1 MALRL
6 TLLFLLLLI
15 IEIYAFQS
23 IKMVVKNKWIMAI
36 YLLISVAML
45 LSVFYN
51 RNTTNSNFSIHWI
64 VVLSKISGFLYF
76 IKAIFLIE
84 NASYSAVKV
93 VNSNKTF
100 LSIYLFIS
108 IMVILFIVYQFTKFD
123 RSVGQTKM
131 TMITL
136 GLLLLVLI
144 PKLILTL
151 VLFFEDICRILY
163 VSISKISGAS
173 SDSFLPERRKFVS
186 QIALGLAAIP
196 FSSLIYGM
204 TFGKY
209 NYKVIKQ
216 QIFFPDLPDA
226 FDGFKITQISDVHSG
241 SFDNPEKINY
251 AIDLINEQEADMILF
266 TGDIVN
272 THAKEMLPWIDTFNR
287 IKKYEY
293 GKYSVLGNHD
303 YGEYVDWKTEADKAK
318 NFEAIKGLYGKIGFN
333 LMLNEHTHIQK
344 GNDKIAL
351 IGVENWGKHFK
362 KAGDLHKASEG
373 LEKEE
378 FKILMSHDPSH
389 WDAEVNQH
397 PKDFHLT
404 LSGHTHGLQF
414 GIEIPGFFKWS
425 PAQYV
430 YEQWAGLYEKVG
442 KYIYVNRGF
451 GFHAYPGRVGIMP
464 EITVIELKKGKSL
477 V

>member
-1 MALRL
+1 MILRL
-6 TLLFLLLLI
+6 VLFILVVLIVEFYSFQAIKTMTNVSWILMVYLFL
-15 IEIYAFQS
+15 
-23 IKMVVKNKWIMAI
+23 
-36 YLLISVAML
+36 SVAIITFITYQIL
-45 LSVFYN
+45 VFD
-51 RNTTNSNFSIHWI
+51 
-64 VVLSKISGFLYF
+64 K
-76 IKAIFLIE
+76 
-84 NASYSAVKV
+84 
-93 VNSNKTF
+93 
-100 LSIYLFIS
+100 
-108 IMVILFIVYQFTKFD
+108 
-123 RSVGQTKM
+123 SVGQTKM

-136 GLLLLVLI
+136 GLLLLTLL
-144 PKLILTL
+144 PKIILTL
-151 VLFFEDICRILY
+151 VLFLEDIYRLLSGTITRF
-163 VSISKISGAS
+163 ISDDKGG
-173 SDSFLPERRKFVS
+173 SFLPERRKFVS
-186 QIALGLAAIP
+186 QVALALAAIP

-204 TFGKY
+204 TLGKY
-209 NYKVIKQ
+209 NYKVFKQ

-226 FDGFKITQISDVHSG
+226 FDGFTITQISDVHSG

-251 AIDLINEQEADMILF
+251 AIDLVNEQNSDMILF

-272 THAKEMLPWIDTFNR
+272 THAKEMLPWIETFKR
-287 IKKYEY
+287 IKEHKY

-303 YGEYVDWKTEADKAK
+303 YGEYVTWPSQTAKEA
-318 NFEAIKGLYGKIGFN
+318 NFQAIKNLYGKIDFK
-333 LMLNEHTHIQK
+333 LMLNEHTLIQK

-351 IGVENWGKHFK
+351 VGVENWGRHFK

-373 LEKEE
+373 LSKED

-389 WDAEVNQH
+389 WDAEINKH

-430 YEQWAGLYEKVG
+430 YDQWAGLYEKAG

-464 EITVIELKKGKSL
+464 EITVIELKKGAN
-477 V
+477 VA

>member
-1 MALRL
+1 MAFR
-6 TLLFLLLLI
+6 LLI
-15 IEIYAFQS
+15 FFVIIALIELYAFQA
-23 IKMVVKNKWIMAI
+23 VKTFTKVRWV
-36 YLLISVAML
+36 LLSYIFLSVAAI
-45 LSVFYN
+45 VF
-51 RNTTNSNFSIHWI
+51 I
-64 VVLSKISGFLYF
+64 G
-76 IKAIFLIE
+76 
-84 NASYSAVKV
+84 
-93 VNSNKTF
+93 
-100 LSIYLFIS
+100 
-108 IMVILFIVYQFTKFD
+108 YQFTKFD

-136 GLLLLVLI
+136 GLLLLILI

-151 VLFFEDICRILY
+151 VLFLEDIYRIF
-163 VSISKISGAS
+163 SGTISKISGAS
-173 SDSFLPERRKFVS
+173 SDTFLPERRKFVS
-186 QIALGLAAIP
+186 QIALGIAAIP

-204 TFGKY
+204 TLGKY
-209 NYKVIKQ
+209 NYKVITQ

-272 THAKEMLPWIDTFNR
+272 THAKEMLPWIETFNR

-293 GKYSVLGNHD
+293 GKFSVLGNHD
-303 YGEYVDWKTEADKAK
+303 YGEYVTWKTEADKTK
-318 NFEAIKGLYGKIGFN
+318 NFHDIKELYGKIGFQ
-333 LMLNEHTHIQK
+333 LMLNEHTYIQK

-351 IGVENWGKHFK
+351 VGVENWGVKFK
-362 KAGDLHKASEG
+362 KAGDLQKASEG
-373 LEKEE
+373 LTKEE

-389 WDAEVNQH
+389 WDAEVNKH
-397 PKDFHLT
+397 PKDFHLM

-425 PAQYV
+425 PAEYV
-430 YEQWAGLYEKVG
+430 YKQWAGLYEKAG

>member
-1 MALRL
+1 MAIRL
-6 TLLFLLLLI
+6 IIFFIIIAL
-15 IEIYAFQS
+15 IEIYAFQA
-23 IKMVVKNKWIMAI
+23 VKTFTKVRWVLNT
-36 YLLISVAML
+36 YLVIS
-45 LSVFYN
+45 F
-51 RNTTNSNFSIHWI
+51 
-64 VVLSKISGFLYF
+64 VVLLFVGYGF
-76 IKAIFLIE
+76 
-84 NASYSAVKV
+84 
-93 VNSNKTF
+93 T
-100 LSIYLFIS
+100 
-108 IMVILFIVYQFTKFD
+108 TFD

-136 GLLLLVLI
+136 GILL
-144 PKLILTL
+144 LTL
-151 VLFFEDICRILY
+151 VPKILITVVLFLEDIFRLL
-163 VSISKISGAS
+163 SATISKFSGVS
-173 SDSFLPERRKFVS
+173 QDSFLPERRKFIS
-186 QIALGLAAIP
+186 QIALGIAAIP

-216 QIFFPDLPDA
+216 QIFFPELPDA

-241 SFDNPEKINY
+241 SFDNSEKINY
-251 AIDLINEQEADMILF
+251 AIDLINEQESDMVLF

-272 THAKEMLPWIDTFNR
+272 THAKEMLPWVETFNR
-287 IKKYEY
+287 IKSHAH
-293 GKYSVLGNHD
+293 GKFSVLGNHD
-303 YGEYVDWKTEADKAK
+303 YGEYVDWKSEADKAK
-318 NFEAIKGLYGKIGFN
+318 NFHDIKSLYGKIGFH
-333 LMLNEHTHIQK
+333 LLLNEHTFIQK

-351 IGVENWGKHFK
+351 VGVENWGVKFK
-362 KAGDLHKASEG
+362 KAGDLPKASAG
-373 LEKEE
+373 LSKEE
-378 FKILMSHDPSH
+378 FKIIMSHDPSH
-389 WDAEVNQH
+389 WDAEINKYS
-397 PKDFHLT
+397 KDFHLT

-430 YEQWAGLYEKVG
+430 YEQWAGLYEKSG